1 MAITCVTCMSR
12 IHAAHWMNA
21 IVCIDPMGIMR
32 EKFSLMFWPM
42 HSLWPAQPM
51 REIFSLALQGN
62 SLQYDEITWIF
73 KSDHT
78 LLTSNRKG
86 HRDKLVAKNQCIGH
100 YSLQLIFKHFDF
112 SVFDADR
119 WWFHNLALLL
129 NFRPLCSPAQ
139 ILRW

>member
-1 MAITCVTCMSR
+1 MCDLFVKNT
-12 IHAAHWMNA
+12 AHWMNA

-73 KSDHT
+73 KSDLT

-86 HRDKLVAKNQCIGH
+86 HRDKLVAKKLSLFGGNWKSPIFEISIG
-100 YSLQLIFKHFDF
+100 IND
-112 SVFDADR
+112 
-119 WWFHNLALLL
+119 
-129 NFRPLCSPAQ
+129 
-139 ILRW
+139 